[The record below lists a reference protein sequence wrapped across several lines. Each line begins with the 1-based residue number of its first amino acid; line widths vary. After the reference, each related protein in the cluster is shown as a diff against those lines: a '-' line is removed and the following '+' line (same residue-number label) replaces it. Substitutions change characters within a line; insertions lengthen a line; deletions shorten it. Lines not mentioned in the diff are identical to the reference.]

1 MIVKKIFSYFI
12 PILVHKKK
20 SIINKSLEVTWN
32 NGKLVLDTENTN
44 YSYGSLEKVLRKGLL
59 EIGFKKVKNLDNI
72 LILGVAGGSV
82 IKILNNEIKF
92 EGKITGVEIDPETIA
107 LGNQYFGLDSY
118 SNTTIVIDDAQ
129 NFIIKT
135 KEKYNLIIIDVFQ
148 DAFMPSFLFSDSFL
162 ENIQNALAIQ
172 GTVLFNTIVNTVQQ
186 ENRNKNF
193 ISLLS
198 SKGITLKKI
207 SNVEGCN
214 ELFIIDKVYEN
225 TEFIL

>member
-1 MIVKKIFSYFI
+1 MIVKKILSYFI
-12 PILVHKKK
+12 PIPVSKKI
-20 SIINKSLEVTWN
+20 SSINKSLEVTWN

-59 EIGFKKVKNLDNI
+59 EIGFKKVKNLENI

-107 LGNQYFGLDSY
+107 LGNQYFALDSY

-129 NFIIKT
+129 NFILKT
-135 KEKYNLIIIDVFQ
+135 KQKYNLIIIDVFQ
-148 DAFMPSFLFSDSFL
+148 DAVMPSFLFSNSFL
-162 ENIQNALAIQ
+162 ENIQNALANH
-172 GTVLFNTIVNTVQQ
+172 GTVLFNTIVNTLEQ
-186 ENRNKNF
+186 ENRNKDF

-198 SKGITLKKI
+198 SKSTTFKKI

-225 TEFIL
+225 T